1 MSSIASSASPATPN
15 PETAS
20 AMPMHA
26 TLGEPAV
33 SSPRPSVRSISS
45 ARSAPIPQFPG
56 DYMLTSS
63 APSPTPSVA
72 VSVKSS
78 TSAKTSS
85 GGFRANAGGQTFLVT
100 PSREELRQQFDQ
112 LHWHSQELADSVRW
126 LKRHYIQRTVL
137 EYWDHQHVDHDDID
151 AFLNDVDTRLQP
163 NFDLLHGEQAALM
176 GPLLPRPAQERAM
189 VDAPP
194 RPEKKKRSNKLKA
207 KMITPDASATPPAH
221 STEPTSDE
229 QAVPTTPNSVRPR
242 SFQSFRAAEAAAM
255 ATLPVIGAP
264 ADETDSSSLSGESHA
279 HFDSDSPDVDTPPSS
294 SASRSSSPV
303 PSFHGPA
310 PPTALPYQ
318 GIIGLTPREKKPKH
332 SELDLEN
339 VKWHMGKPY
348 DKRRRGPIE
357 RWCRGGQDPI
367 VAKQDAEQEEQ
378 RAQLK
383 LEQEQRWEAH
393 VAAKHCCECGWN
405 RINGP
410 RAQGSDPHTLRI
422 TPEGEQVKPG
432 DSAVMCPR
440 CTSKLVA
447 SSPPSSASSIA
458 NTRCESVSPASIP
471 LAPLPPSPVPSQVS
485 RAPSAAS
492 GSRVQSAMAAFNA
505 LSRQPSMVS
514 IPAIPGTY
522 SAAVPSASSVRPLAS
537 RQSTPRPPLA

>member
-1 MSSIASSASPATPN
+1 
-15 PETAS
+15 
-20 AMPMHA
+20 MHA
-26 TLGEPAV
+26 TLSEPAV
-33 SSPRPSVRSISS
+33 SSPRPSIRSISS
-45 ARSAPIPQFPG
+45 VPIPQVPG
-56 DYMLTSS
+56 DCVVTPS

-72 VSVKSS
+72 ASVKS
-78 TSAKTSS
+78 TSS
-85 GGFRANAGGQTFLVT
+85 TKSSSRKTKAKAAKQTFLGIPPT
-100 PSREELRQQFDQ
+100 RDELCQQLEQ
-112 LHWHSQELADSVRW
+112 LYGT
-126 LKRHYIQRTVL
+126 LKSLRTRTVL
-137 EYWDHQHVDHDDID
+137 EYWDHQHVDHDHID
-151 AFLNDVDTRLQP
+151 AFLNDVDTKLQP
-163 NFDLLHGEQAALM
+163 NFDLLQGEQTALM

-221 STEPTSDE
+221 STEPTFDE
-229 QAVPTTPNSVRPR
+229 QALPV
-242 SFQSFRAAEAAAM
+242 FRAAEAAAM
-255 ATLPVIGAP
+255 ATLLVMGAP

-279 HFDSDSPDVDTPPSS
+279 RSDSDSPDVDTQPSS

-383 LEQEQRWEAH
+383 LEQESAGKLMWRLST
-393 VAAKHCCECGWN
+393 VASVAGTALMGHE
-405 RINGP
+405 RRALTRTPFASLP
-410 RAQGSDPHTLRI
+410 RA
-422 TPEGEQVKPG
+422 
-432 DSAVMCPR
+432 
-440 CTSKLVA
+440 
-447 SSPPSSASSIA
+447 
-458 NTRCESVSPASIP
+458 
-471 LAPLPPSPVPSQVS
+471 S
-485 RAPSAAS
+485 RS
-492 GSRVQSAMAAFNA
+492 SRVIRPSCVRVA
-505 LSRQPSMVS
+505 RQ
-514 IPAIPGTY
+514 
-522 SAAVPSASSVRPLAS
+522 AS
-537 RQSTPRPPLA
+537 RIFTPVECVVNS